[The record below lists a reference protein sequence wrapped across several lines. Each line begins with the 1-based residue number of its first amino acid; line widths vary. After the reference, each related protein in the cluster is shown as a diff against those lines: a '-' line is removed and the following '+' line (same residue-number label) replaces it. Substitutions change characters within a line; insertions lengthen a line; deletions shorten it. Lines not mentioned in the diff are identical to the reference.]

1 MVNAASDMQEEAWE
15 LIQFMTAPEQM
26 KYRAVEATLLP
37 TLKSLY
43 DDPEVVEGVPVIEL
57 GKESVFTTKPRPVSP
72 YYLDMSLVMAEQFAG
87 VVKGDIAP
95 DDAAKTLQTELQKI
109 VEEAE
114 QAS

>member
-15 LIQFMTAPEQM
+15 FIQFMSAPEQM

-43 DDPEVVEGVPVIEL
+43 DDPEVVEAIPVIKL
-57 GKESVFTTKPRPVSP
+57 GQEALQHARPRPVSP
-72 YYLDMSLVMAEQFAG
+72 YYGDMSLEMAEQFAS
-87 VVKGDIAP
+87 VVKGDTSP
-95 DDAAKTLQTELQKI
+95 EQAAKTLQSSLENI
-109 VEEAE
+109 IE